1 MMKPMKQATVRE
13 RRKFD
18 ETFKREAVQNW
29 LRSGKSAEVVAE
41 ELGLTANLLYAW
53 RKLVPA
59 VAGGRATAAKPGS
72 VADLQGQLD
81 ASQRENRHLR
91 EQCTILKKHWASSPN
106 RRTTLPTDRRDER
119 RSSGPLALPAPGD
132 LAQRLLCL
140 AKAACL
146 SRAAHCGGPGAD
158 PGDRPDSRPKPA
170 NLWESAR
177 PERVAQK
184 GTLPWTQPHRP
195 ACEAKGSVR
204 PPEGPLSSPDHR

>member
-1 MMKPMKQATVRE
+1 MKQATVRE

-91 EQCTILKKHWASSPN
+91 EQCTILKK
-106 RRTTLPTDRRDER
+106 TM
-119 RSSGPLALPAPGD
+119 GI
-132 LAQRLLCL
+132 
-140 AKAACL
+140 L
-146 SRAAHCGGPGAD
+146 SEP
-158 PGDRPDSRPKPA
+158 ST
-170 NLWESAR
+170 SAIN
-177 PERVAQK
+177 
-184 GTLPWTQPHRP
+184 
-195 ACEAKGSVR
+195 GSK
-204 PPEGPLSSPDHR
+204 L